1 MVIAIFG
8 SCSRPSDDGEVTLSS
23 VAKVEE
29 PAQEKETTD
38 TAKKDDVSENKSP
51 SGKLPIVTFIELG
64 SVNCVPCKMMQPV
77 MDQVKATYGDKV
89 DVVFY
94 DVWTEEERTM
104 AEKYRIRAIPTQV
117 FLDANGNEYYRHTGF
132 FPFEELDKVLKAGGV
147 R

>member
-1 MVIAIFG
+1 MLFG
-8 SCSRPSDDGEVTLSS
+8 SCSSPSDDGEAMLSS
-23 VAKVEE
+23 VAKVEV
-29 PAQEKETTD
+29 PAQEKKTTD
-38 TAKKDDVSENKSP
+38 TAENDDVSERESS

-94 DVWTEEERTM
+94 DVWTEEERSM

-117 FLDANGNEYYRHTGF
+117 FLDVDGNEYYRHTGF

>member
-1 MVIAIFG
+1 
-8 SCSRPSDDGEVTLSS
+8 
-23 VAKVEE
+23 
-29 PAQEKETTD
+29 
-38 TAKKDDVSENKSP
+38 
-51 SGKLPIVTFIELG
+51 
-64 SVNCVPCKMMQPV
+64 MMQPV